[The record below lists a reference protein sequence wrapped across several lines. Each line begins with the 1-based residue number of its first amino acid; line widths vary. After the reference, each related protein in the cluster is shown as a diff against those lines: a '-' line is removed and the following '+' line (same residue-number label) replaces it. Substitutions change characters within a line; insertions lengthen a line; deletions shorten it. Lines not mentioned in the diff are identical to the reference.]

1 MITLFKN
8 LSLLMKMAVFT
19 ALGGIV
25 LAGLVIFA
33 NLQMRAIGAEI
44 AAITQEDIPLTNMV
58 TQVTVHQLE
67 QVIAVEQA
75 LASGYGIESNHA
87 TDKDLTKAITHF
99 DEVSPKLNAEILEAE
114 KIAQNAISVAHTDE
128 AKAEFQQVY
137 ASLKVI
143 EEEHKAF
150 EENAHKLFKAL
161 KGRDYYTADKLAKV
175 IHAQEDKLDQEAES
189 LLTRLN
195 GFTQAS
201 ASLAL
206 AHEKQAERIIWIS
219 GIAGVLALMAAGFVI
234 TRLTAGPLGD
244 MLKKVET
251 MASGDTN
258 VEFDA
263 STRDEVGVLAKAME
277 EFRLQMIER
286 EKLAE
291 RQKQM
296 EREMQMEEK
305 TREAVL
311 SMTETIRSSLSEAV
325 NGLRRNA
332 ETMTVAVDGMD
343 QISSTVMDENATVAA
358 AAEEAT
364 VNVQSV
370 SSATEEMVAAIRE
383 VAEQS
388 AQSSNVA
395 DQAKALTDDAQQQ
408 ISGLYEAAQEIGQVV
423 AMITDIADQT
433 NLLALNATIEAA
445 RAGEAGKGFAV
456 VASEVKSLASQTA
469 KATDQIGGQVGSIQ
483 NATGSV
489 VEMIE
494 NIARTIGEVSQAAGA
509 IASAVEEQGAT
520 TQEISRNIHEA
531 ATGTQSV
538 TESIHKVSDSINE
551 SRARANDVRVEKD
564 AVSSAIGSLETQL
577 GSTLD
582 SIREQFSQKAAA
594 A

>member
-1 MITLFKN
+1 M
-8 LSLLMKMAVFT
+8 SLLMKMSAFT

-25 LAGLVIFA
+25 LGGIVLFA
-33 NLQMRAIGAEI
+33 NLQIRTIGVEI
-44 AAITQEDIPLTNMV
+44 AAITQQDIPLTNMV
-58 TQVTVHQLE
+58 TKVTVHQLE
-67 QVIAVEQA
+67 QAVAVEQA
-75 LASGYGIESNHA
+75 LAAGYAADTGHA
-87 TDKDLTKAITHF
+87 DAKALTKAITHF
-99 DEVSPKLNAEILEAE
+99 EEISPKINKEIIEAE
-114 KIAQNAISVAHTDE
+114 KIANAAADTAHSAE
-128 AKAEFQQVY
+128 AKAEFAKVY
-137 ASLKVI
+137 KSLKQI
-143 EEEHKAF
+143 EAEHKSF
-150 EENAHKLFKAL
+150 EKHARELFTAL
-161 KGRDYYTADKLAKV
+161 KAGALYEADDLAKV
-175 IHAQEDKLDQEAES
+175 IHAEEEKLEHEVEALINE
-189 LLTRLN
+189 LN

-201 ASLAL
+201 ANLAL
-206 AHEKQAERIIWIS
+206 AHEKQAERIIMVA
-219 GIAGVLALMAAGFVI
+219 GVAGVLAMMAVGFVI

-296 EREMQMEEK
+296 EREMEEK

-388 AQSSNVA
+388 AQSSSVA

>member
-1 MITLFKN
+1 M
-8 LSLLMKMAVFT
+8 
-19 ALGGIV
+19 
-25 LAGLVIFA
+25 
-33 NLQMRAIGAEI
+33 
-44 AAITQEDIPLTNMV
+44 
-58 TQVTVHQLE
+58 
-67 QVIAVEQA
+67 
-75 LASGYGIESNHA
+75 
-87 TDKDLTKAITHF
+87 
-99 DEVSPKLNAEILEAE
+99 
-114 KIAQNAISVAHTDE
+114 
-128 AKAEFQQVY
+128 
-137 ASLKVI
+137 
-143 EEEHKAF
+143 
-150 EENAHKLFKAL
+150 
-161 KGRDYYTADKLAKV
+161 V
-175 IHAQEDKLDQEAES
+175 IHAEEEKLEHEVEALINE
-189 LLTRLN
+189 LN

-201 ASLAL
+201 ANLAL
-206 AHEKQAERIIWIS
+206 AHEKQAERIIMMA
-219 GIAGVLALMAAGFVI
+219 GVAGVLAMMAVGFVI

-263 STRDEVGVLAKAME
+263 STKDEVGVLAKAME

-296 EREMQMEEK
+296 EREMEEK

-311 SMTETIRSSLSEAV
+311 SMTETIRSSLAEAV
-325 NGLRRNA
+325 NGLRRSA
-332 ETMTVAVDGMD
+332 DTMTVAVDGMD
-343 QISSTVMDENATVAA
+343 QISSNVMDENATVAA

-395 DQAKALTDDAQQQ
+395 DQAKALTDNAQQQ

-469 KATDQIGGQVGSIQ
+469 KATDQIGGQVGAIQ

-538 TESIHKVSDSINE
+538 TESIHKVSESINE
-551 SRARANDVRVEKD
+551 SRARASDVRVEKD
-564 AVSSAIGSLETQL
+564 AVASAIGSLETQL

-582 SIREQFSQKAAA
+582 SIREQFAQKATAA
-594 A
+594 

>member
-1 MITLFKN
+1 MITFFRN
-8 LSLLMKMAVFT
+8 MSLLMKMSAFT

-25 LAGLVIFA
+25 LGGIVLFA
-33 NLQMRAIGAEI
+33 NLQIRTIGVEI
-44 AAITQEDIPLTNMV
+44 AAITQQDIPLTNMV
-58 TQVTVHQLE
+58 TKVTVHQLE
-67 QVIAVEQA
+67 QAVAVEQA
-75 LASGYGIESNHA
+75 LAAGYAADTGHA
-87 TDKDLTKAITHF
+87 DAKALTKAITHF
-99 DEVSPKLNAEILEAE
+99 EEISPKINKEIIEAE
-114 KIAQNAISVAHTDE
+114 KIANAAADTAHSAE
-128 AKAEFQQVY
+128 AKAEFAKVY
-137 ASLKVI
+137 KNLKQI
-143 EEEHKAF
+143 EAEHKSF
-150 EENAHKLFKAL
+150 EKHARELFTAL
-161 KGRDYYTADKLAKV
+161 KAGALYEADDLAKV
-175 IHAQEDKLDQEAES
+175 IHAEEEKLEHEVEALINE
-189 LLTRLN
+189 LN

-201 ASLAL
+201 ANLAL
-206 AHEKQAERIIWIS
+206 AHEKQAERIIMVA
-219 GIAGVLALMAAGFVI
+219 GVAGVLAMMAVGFVI

-263 STRDEVGVLAKAME
+263 STKDEVGVLAKAME

-296 EREMQMEEK
+296 EREMEEK

-311 SMTETIRSSLSEAV
+311 SMTETIRSSLAEAV

>member
-1 MITLFKN
+1 MITFFRN
-8 LSLLMKMAVFT
+8 MSLLMKMSAFT

-25 LAGLVIFA
+25 LGGIVLFA
-33 NLQMRAIGAEI
+33 NLQIRTIGVEI
-44 AAITQEDIPLTNMV
+44 AAITQQDIPLTNMV
-58 TQVTVHQLE
+58 TKVTVHQLE
-67 QVIAVEQA
+67 QAVAVEQA
-75 LASGYGIESNHA
+75 LAAGYAADTGHA
-87 TDKDLTKAITHF
+87 DAKALTKAITHF
-99 DEVSPKLNAEILEAE
+99 EEISPKINKEIIEAE
-114 KIAQNAISVAHTDE
+114 KIANAAADTAHSAE
-128 AKAEFQQVY
+128 AKAEFAKVY
-137 ASLKVI
+137 KSLKQI
-143 EEEHKAF
+143 EAEHKSF
-150 EENAHKLFKAL
+150 EKHARELFTAL
-161 KGRDYYTADKLAKV
+161 KAGALYEADDLAKV
-175 IHAQEDKLDQEAES
+175 IHAEEEKLEHEVEALINE
-189 LLTRLN
+189 LN
-195 GFTQAS
+195 SFTQAS
-201 ASLAL
+201 ADLAL
-206 AHEKQAERIIWIS
+206 AHEKQAERIIMVA
-219 GIAGVLALMAAGFVI
+219 GVAGVLAMMAVGFVI

-244 MLKKVET
+244 MLKKVERL
-251 MASGDTN
+251 SDGDTDM
-258 VEFDA
+258 EFD
-263 STRDEVGVLAKAME
+263 SSSKDEVGVLARAME
-277 EFRLQMIER
+277 NFRLQIIER
-286 EKLAE
+286 TKLAE

-296 EREMQMEEK
+296 EREMEEQ

>member
-1 MITLFKN
+1 MITFFRN
-8 LSLLMKMAVFT
+8 MSLLMKMSAFT
-19 ALGGIV
+19 ALAGIVLGGIV
-25 LAGLVIFA
+25 LFA
-33 NLQMRAIGAEI
+33 NLQIRTIGVEI
-44 AAITQEDIPLTNMV
+44 AAITQQDIPLTNMV
-58 TQVTVHQLE
+58 TKVTVHQLE
-67 QVIAVEQA
+67 QAVAVEQA
-75 LASGYGIESNHA
+75 LAAGYAADTGHA
-87 TDKDLTKAITHF
+87 DAKALTKAITHF
-99 DEVSPKLNAEILEAE
+99 EEISPKINKEIIEAE
-114 KIAQNAISVAHTDE
+114 KIANAAADTAHSAE
-128 AKAEFQQVY
+128 AKAEFAKVY
-137 ASLKVI
+137 KSLKQI
-143 EEEHKAF
+143 EAEHKSF
-150 EENAHKLFKAL
+150 EKHAHELFTAL
-161 KGRDYYTADKLAKV
+161 KAGALYEADDLAKV
-175 IHAQEDKLDQEAES
+175 IHAEEEKLEHEVEALINE
-189 LLTRLN
+189 LN

-201 ASLAL
+201 ANLAL
-206 AHEKQAERIIWIS
+206 AHEKQAERIIMMA
-219 GIAGVLALMAAGFVI
+219 GVAGVLAMMAVGFVI

-263 STRDEVGVLAKAME
+263 STKDEVGVLAKAME

-296 EREMQMEEK
+296 EREMEEK

-311 SMTETIRSSLSEAV
+311 SMTETIRSSLAEAV

-594 A
+594 V

>member
-1 MITLFKN
+1 M
-8 LSLLMKMAVFT
+8 SLLMKMSAFT

-25 LAGLVIFA
+25 LGGIVLFA
-33 NLQMRAIGAEI
+33 NLQIRTIGVEI
-44 AAITQEDIPLTNMV
+44 AAITQQDIPLTNMV
-58 TQVTVHQLE
+58 TKVTVHQLE
-67 QVIAVEQA
+67 QAVAVEQA
-75 LASGYGIESNHA
+75 LAAGYAADTGHA
-87 TDKDLTKAITHF
+87 DAKALTKAITHF
-99 DEVSPKLNAEILEAE
+99 EEISPKINKEIIEAE
-114 KIAQNAISVAHTDE
+114 KIANAAADTAHSAE
-128 AKAEFQQVY
+128 AKAEFAKVY
-137 ASLKVI
+137 KNLKQI
-143 EEEHKAF
+143 EAEHKSF
-150 EENAHKLFKAL
+150 EKHARELFTAL
-161 KGRDYYTADKLAKV
+161 KAGALYEADDLAKV
-175 IHAQEDKLDQEAES
+175 IHAEEEKLEHEVEALINE
-189 LLTRLN
+189 LN

-201 ASLAL
+201 ANLAL
-206 AHEKQAERIIWIS
+206 AHEKQAERIIMMA
-219 GIAGVLALMAAGFVI
+219 GVAGVLAMMAVGFVI

>member
-1 MITLFKN
+1 MITFFRN
-8 LSLLMKMAVFT
+8 MSLLMKMSAFT

-25 LAGLVIFA
+25 LGGIVLFA
-33 NLQMRAIGAEI
+33 NLQIRTIGVEI
-44 AAITQEDIPLTNMV
+44 AAITQQDIPLTNMV
-58 TQVTVHQLE
+58 TKVTVHQLE
-67 QVIAVEQA
+67 QAVAVEQA
-75 LASGYGIESNHA
+75 LAAGYAADTGHA
-87 TDKDLTKAITHF
+87 DAKALTKAITHF
-99 DEVSPKLNAEILEAE
+99 EEISPKINKEIIEAE
-114 KIAQNAISVAHTDE
+114 KIANAAADTAHSAE
-128 AKAEFQQVY
+128 AKAEFAKVY
-137 ASLKVI
+137 KSLKQI
-143 EEEHKAF
+143 EAEHKSF
-150 EENAHKLFKAL
+150 EKHARELFTAL
-161 KGRDYYTADKLAKV
+161 KAGALYEADDLAKV
-175 IHAQEDKLDQEAES
+175 IHAEEEKLEHEVEALINE
-189 LLTRLN
+189 LN

-201 ASLAL
+201 ANLAL
-206 AHEKQAERIIWIS
+206 AHEKQAERIIMVA
-219 GIAGVLALMAAGFVI
+219 GVAGVLAMMAVGFVI

-296 EREMQMEEK
+296 EREMEEK

>member
-1 MITLFKN
+1 MITFFRN
-8 LSLLMKMAVFT
+8 MSLLMKMSAFT

-25 LAGLVIFA
+25 LGGIVLFA
-33 NLQMRAIGAEI
+33 NLQIRTIGVEI
-44 AAITQEDIPLTNMV
+44 AAITQQDIPLTNMV
-58 TQVTVHQLE
+58 TKVTVHQLE
-67 QVIAVEQA
+67 QAVAVEQA
-75 LASGYGIESNHA
+75 LAAGYAADTGHA
-87 TDKDLTKAITHF
+87 DAKALTKAITHF
-99 DEVSPKLNAEILEAE
+99 EEISPKINKEIIEAE
-114 KIAQNAISVAHTDE
+114 KIANAAADTAHSAE
-128 AKAEFQQVY
+128 AKAEFAKVY
-137 ASLKVI
+137 KSLKQI
-143 EEEHKAF
+143 EAEHKSF
-150 EENAHKLFKAL
+150 EKHARELFTAL
-161 KGRDYYTADKLAKV
+161 KAGALYEADDLAKV
-175 IHAQEDKLDQEAES
+175 IHAEEEKLEHEVEALINE
-189 LLTRLN
+189 LN

-201 ASLAL
+201 ANLAL
-206 AHEKQAERIIWIS
+206 AHEKQAERIIMVA
-219 GIAGVLALMAAGFVI
+219 GVAGVLAMMAVGFVI

-296 EREMQMEEK
+296 EREMEEK

-483 NATGSV
+483 DATGSV